1 MNISVLH
8 ISAPLSVFLPCPWPL
23 SSDLHCSLHL
33 FSLAPCIH
41 YSSPEINFIILWS
54 SGSLPNKHYRHVS
67 FQLRLP
73 DILSLKKHIYSFCSR
88 LYSYQQTCR
97 KCMVE
102 NITQTLFSFRVCWS
116 DAKTSVAEITA
127 SPWTS
132 LRRICKTLI
141 MNTNPR
147 SFLKNCGYFV
157 FSQLNTCYLVG
168 KIMTVSTKS
177 RWNYGAKKV
186 AKTVSSL
193 RTKFCSHRGSTA
205 LRLVV
210 MIVFVNQML
219 LMLAG
224 DVERNPGPGE
234 EGQGRVENVFGGNK
248 GRFWW
253 MKDN

>member
-1 MNISVLH
+1 MAPSLLIFIVL
-8 ISAPLSVFLPCPWPL
+8 SRY
-23 SSDLHCSLHL
+23 SLL
-33 FSLAPCIH
+33 IAPCIH

-73 DILSLKKHIYSFCSR
+73 DVQSLKKRIYLFCSR
-88 LYSYQQTCR
+88 LYSYQQ
-97 KCMVE
+97 
-102 NITQTLFSFRVCWS
+102 QTLLSFRVCWS
-116 DAKTSVAEITA
+116 YAKTSVAEITA

-132 LRRICKTLI
+132 LRRICKTLV

-157 FSQLNTCYLVG
+157 FSRLTTCYLVG

-177 RWNYGAKKV
+177 RWNYGAKKL

-193 RTKFCSHRGSTA
+193 RTKFCSRRGSTA

-210 MIVFVNQML
+210 MIVFINQML

-234 EGQGRVENVFGGNK
+234 EGQGRVENAFGESK